1 MGFIKE
7 IVIGGIRV
15 VLEILRFSL
24 LWIDYLINCLI

>member
-15 VLEILRFSL
+15 VSEIFRFSL